1 MGFGCSLFYHFVSF
15 PHYFRIIYGNAVAL
29 PDPKQPILTSARAM
43 NMSSSKLD
51 QIDRKVLEILQDNA
65 KITNAQLSKEIGLS
79 PAPTLERVKKLETSG
94 VILSYHAR
102 LDRERVG
109 LGVTTFV
116 MVTLVGH
123 KKQVTDSFVAKVN
136 TIPEIIECHH
146 ITGDGDFLLKVIS
159 KDITSYQKLMLE
171 VINEIE
177 EVANTKTMVIL
188 STFKES
194 TALPLP

>member
-1 MGFGCSLFYHFVSF
+1 
-15 PHYFRIIYGNAVAL
+15 
-29 PDPKQPILTSARAM
+29 
-43 NMSSSKLD
+43 MSSQKLD
-51 QIDRKVLEILQDNA
+51 HIDRNVLEILQANA

-94 VILSYHAR
+94 IIQSYHAQ
-102 LDRERVG
+102 LNREKVG

-123 KKQVTDSFVAKVN
+123 KKETTMSFVDKANK
-136 TIPEIIECHH
+136 IPEIIECHH
-146 ITGDGDFLLKVIS
+146 ITGSGDFLLKVIS
-159 KDITSYQKLMLE
+159 KDIASYQTLMLD

-177 EVANTKTMVIL
+177 EVASTSTSVIM

-194 TALPLP
+194 KVLPIP